1 MTPLVL
7 VALLGLADEGFQR
20 VDERHGVTVFR
31 RPHSKLIEFGAEGI
45 IDAPPE
51 KVRGVLLDYPR
62 ANRLVKNLAE
72 TRVLKRSADS
82 LDVYQR
88 LSLPVIA
95 DRDYTLHVT
104 WSQEG
109 DALVHRFE
117 TRNPS
122 GPPPVRGVVRVDVH
136 EGQWRLRPIDGRRR
150 THATYRMRLDLGGSV
165 PAWMGR
171 GRAMSDV
178 PGLFEGIRR
187 EARASAP

>member
-1 MTPLVL
+1 MIALL
-7 VALLGLADEGFQR
+7 MVALLGLADEGYQR

-31 RPHSKLIEFGAEGI
+31 RPGSKVIEFGAEGV
-45 IDAPPE
+45 IDAPPD
-51 KVRGVLLDYPR
+51 KVRAVLLDYPH
-62 ANRLVKNLAE
+62 ANRLVKNIAE
-72 TRVLKRSADS
+72 TRALGRASDS

-109 DALVHRFE
+109 DALVHKFE
-117 TRNPS
+117 TRNPA
-122 GPPPVRGVVRVDVH
+122 GPPPVHGVVRVNVH
-136 EGQWRLRPIDGRRR
+136 EGQWVLRPIDGGKR
-150 THATYRMRLDLGGSV
+150 TQATYRMRLDLGGSV

-187 EARASAP
+187 ETRSAAH